1 MHQEMN
7 PLAES
12 ARLPLSI
19 ALIGLDARQR
29 NAIEMVFQGRCRNA
43 YRLVEDASAQAWIID
58 IDDFHSNGII
68 QERLAG
74 HAACPCL
81 FLSVTAG
88 KTAGGIDQLSLRK
101 PFRMDDFVW
110 MLEQLDKRARPPQ
123 SQIQAPDWQAPPAKE
138 PPQPVQIERV
148 SDKTET
154 RTVAQHL
161 GAVSQN
167 IHIGTAP
174 DINLSD
180 PLQHKA
186 IYYDPNQFFQG
197 HLARAWQHAEKMN
210 TPLKLQGP
218 WPELWLDPAAGLI
231 RSDADFHR
239 LRPFASV
246 PVAAADT
253 GIHPLHGTPSPST
266 RQLPASSLIWKLSL
280 WAARGRLPHGTPLDT
295 PIYVRHW
302 PNFTRLEVTPSA
314 LAITALWANKPH
326 SLKDTVAILGIP
338 QRHVFAYY
346 SAANALQLAAPTS
359 RAVDSLFAPEPLQ
372 KPPHRG
378 MLQRF
383 LDRLRS

>member
-1 MHQEMN
+1 MQQKMTS
-7 PLAES
+7 PADS
-12 ARLPLSI
+12 PRSPLSI

-58 IDDFHSNGII
+58 MDDFHSSKVL
-68 QERLAG
+68 QERLG
-74 HAACPCL
+74 KHAACPCL

-88 KTAGGIDQLSLRK
+88 KTAGGNDQLSLRK

-110 MLEQLDKRARPPQ
+110 MLEQLDKRARATQ
-123 SQIQAPDWQAPPAKE
+123 SQIQAPGWQAPPAKE
-138 PPQPVQIERV
+138 SPQPIRIERI
-148 SDKTET
+148 SDNAET
-154 RTVAQHL
+154 RAVAQKL
-161 GAVSQN
+161 GAVTQN

-180 PLQHKA
+180 PDQHNA
-186 IYYDPNQFFQG
+186 IYYDPDQFFQG
-197 HLARAWQHAEKMN
+197 HLARAWQHAEIHK

-218 WPELWLDPAAGLI
+218 WPELWLDPVTGLI
-231 RSDADFHR
+231 GSDAEFQR

-253 GIHPLHGTPSPST
+253 EISRLHDQPSPNS

-280 WAARGRLPHGTPLDT
+280 WAARGRLPRGTPLDT

-302 PNFTRLEVTPSA
+302 PNFTRLEIPPSA
-314 LAITALWANKPH
+314 LAITALWAKKPH

-338 QRHVFAYY
+338 QRYVFAYY
-346 SAANALQLAAPTS
+346 SAANALQLAGPTS
-359 RAVDSLFAPEPLQ
+359 RAIDSLFAPEPLP

-378 MLQRF
+378 LLQRF